1 MMGPSHSWKEAMA
14 ALVKYMYIL
23 VVTSRSQT
31 PQISMNHQVNASK
44 PVTKVFELK
53 GSCNVACTRVRSK
66 LNVQNSRTFK
76 DPICIFQ
83 APKLS
88 TKSHILD
95 ADIHNLDCNVTLKW
109 NQILFPSTG
118 DMHTSACFKI
128 VNKCKNLQ
136 DLNSRTFQVPYLF
149 SSTFKGLEVYSK
161 LKHFQGFL
169 KRAVNPVVLLLAVSW
184 RLTLCLGVWQ
194 SGAQWLF
201 CYEFFL
207 LFVPFYSR
215 WVVPT
220 CQFLLVQL
228 PLLVALWVF
237 V

>member
-53 GSCNVACTRVRSK
+53 GSCNAACTRVRSK
-66 LNVQNSRTFK
+66 LNVQNSRAFK
-76 DPICIFQ
+76 DPNCIFQ

-95 ADIHNLDCNVTLKW
+95 ADIHNLDCSVTLKW

-128 VNKCKNLQ
+128 VNKCKISKFARFKFK
-136 DLNSRTFQVPYLF
+136 DFQVL
-149 SSTFKGLEVYSK
+149 SSTLSVF
-161 LKHFQGFL
+161 KHFQEPWSLSQIKAFS
-169 KRAVNPVVLLLAVSW
+169 RISQARCEPCCTIVS
-184 RLTLCLGVWQ
+184 
-194 SGAQWLF
+194 S
-201 CYEFFL
+201 
-207 LFVPFYSR
+207 
-215 WVVPT
+215 
-220 CQFLLVQL
+220 
-228 PLLVALWVF
+228 
-237 V
+237 

>member
-1 MMGPSHSWKEAMA
+1 
-14 ALVKYMYIL
+14 

-66 LNVQNSRTFK
+66 LNVQNSRAFK
-76 DPICIFQ
+76 DTNCIFQ

-95 ADIHNLDCNVTLKW
+95 ADIHNLDCSVTLKW

-128 VNKCKNLQ
+128 VNKCKISKFARFKFK
-136 DLNSRTFQVPYLF
+136 DFQVPYLF
-149 SSTFKGLEVYSK
+149 SSTFKGLEVYPK

-201 CYEFFL
+201 CY
-207 LFVPFYSR
+207 
-215 WVVPT
+215 
-220 CQFLLVQL
+220 
-228 PLLVALWVF
+228 
-237 V
+237 